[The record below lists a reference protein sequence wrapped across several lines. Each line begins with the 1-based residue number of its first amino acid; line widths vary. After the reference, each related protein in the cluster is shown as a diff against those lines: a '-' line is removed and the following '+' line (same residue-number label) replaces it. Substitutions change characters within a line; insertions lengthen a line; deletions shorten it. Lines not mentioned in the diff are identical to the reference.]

1 MRRLTQL
8 FEERITLICHIA
20 DIYSSDSPAAFQI
33 PSEGKLM
40 TSTSFNSPPSQRLEL
55 LHSTQDAKLAV
66 SEEGAATRGL
76 HTPAKEH
83 AAQALRMKAF
93 AGQRQFQ
100 APVSD
105 DFSRGMLAD
114 GQTPEDGAGSIKNV
128 GLIHTLA
135 GWWRR
140 RKLG

>member
-1 MRRLTQL
+1 
-8 FEERITLICHIA
+8 
-20 DIYSSDSPAAFQI
+20 
-33 PSEGKLM
+33 M
-40 TSTSFNSPPSQRLEL
+40 TSTSFNSPQSHRLEL
-55 LHSTQDAKLAV
+55 LRSAQDANLAV
-66 SEEGAATRGL
+66 PEEGAATRSL
-76 HTPAKEH
+76 HTPAKEY

-100 APVSD
+100 APVPD

-114 GQTPEDGAGSIKNV
+114 VQTSGEGADSIKNV

>member
-20 DIYSSDSPAAFQI
+20 DSYSSDSPAAFQI

-40 TSTSFNSPPSQRLEL
+40 TSTSFNSPQSHRLEL
-55 LHSTQDAKLAV
+55 LRSAQDANLAV
-66 SEEGAATRGL
+66 SEEGAATRSL
-76 HTPAKEH
+76 HTPAKEY

-114 GQTPEDGAGSIKNV
+114 GQTSGDGADSIKNV